1 MTKLSILIPTVV
13 GRESFYDKL
22 NAELERQKAGLD
34 CIEIIGAKDNKEIPI
49 GTKREGLY
57 FVASGLYSVQLDDDD
72 MIPPFYIE
80 RVLKAIELGTD
91 CIGYNE
97 SVVWNGVNMGISNI
111 SLRNRKWDENK
122 HGYRYVRT
130 PFFKV
135 PIKTEIARSVNFQ
148 PIRFGED
155 YEWSM
160 RLYPNLKTEV
170 FIPETMYL
178 YSYVQGDNKTK
189 YGIK

>member
-1 MTKLSILIPTVV
+1 MTKLSILIPTVL
-13 GRESFYDKL
+13 GRESFFNNL
-22 NAELERQKAGLD
+22 HAELVKQMGQRKD
-34 CIEIIGAKDNKEIPI
+34 VEIMILKDNKEITI
-49 GTKREGLY
+49 GQKRNNLY
-57 FVASGLYSVQLDDDD
+57 EMANGLYSVQLDDDD

-170 FIPETMYL
+170 FIPEIMYL